1 MLLAVAPAG
10 TRSAGGSAQQ
20 LSAGS
25 LSARRLSTRS
35 AGMLLPGSLA
45 KSVPRHTHMI
55 SARRLSTRSTGMLLP
70 GSLANDVV
78 RNRRSEHA
86 RVDSLSS
93 GERVTSM
100 NLRVN
105 TANRYW
111 HQVVSQY
118 PAHACEERG

>member
-35 AGMLLPGSLA
+35 AQAAQRRSL
-45 KSVPRHTHMI
+45 

-105 TANRYW
+105 TANRY
-111 HQVVSQY
+111 
-118 PAHACEERG
+118 

>member
-20 LSAGS
+20 LSAGG

-35 AGMLLPGSLA
+35 AGM
-45 KSVPRHTHMI
+45 H
-55 SARRLSTRSTGMLLP
+55 LP

-86 RVDSLSS
+86 RVDTLSS

-105 TANRYW
+105 TAYRYW